1 MESVYSALILHSLGK
16 DISEAAIEKI
26 VKAAGGKADKTQI
39 KTLVTALGE
48 MDIAE
53 VLEKAPITGT
63 APSVSGAGGGG
74 DSSAPAKEEKK
85 EKEEEEEEEEE
96 AAGLDALF
104 G

>member
-26 VKAAGGKADKTQI
+26 VKAAGATADKGQI
-39 KTLVTALGE
+39 KTLVAALGE

-53 VLEKAPITGT
+53 VLAGASMVAAAP
-63 APSVSGAGGGG
+63 AAASAGG
-74 DSSAPAKEEKK
+74 SAAPKEEKK
-85 EKEEEEEEEEE
+85 EEEKEEKKEEPEEPV
-96 AAGLDALF
+96 GLDALF